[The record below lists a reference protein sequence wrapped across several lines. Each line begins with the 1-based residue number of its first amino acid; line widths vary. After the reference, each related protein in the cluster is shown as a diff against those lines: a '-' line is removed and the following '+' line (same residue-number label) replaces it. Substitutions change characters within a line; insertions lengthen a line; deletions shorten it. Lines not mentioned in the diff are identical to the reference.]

1 MDPTKLDE
9 SVELKDGGEVLL
21 RPIRPEDKKRLLEFF
36 ESLSGRTIRSR
47 FLRLKATL
55 SEEEL
60 AHYTELDFVDH
71 VGIVVTIESDG
82 RESIIG
88 VGRYLRLEEEG
99 GKRAEIA
106 IAVTDDHHRRGI
118 GDLLLKRL
126 SEIASSQGIEEFE
139 MLVPEENKRRIEA
152 VESTGRVVSTTTDF
166 GIARLVIR
174 TG

>member
-1 MDPTKLDE
+1 MIFENSTIITMDPE
-9 SVELKDGGEVLL
+9 RRIIKDG
-21 RPIRPEDKKRLLEFF
+21 
-36 ESLSGRTIRSR
+36 
-47 FLRLKATL
+47 
-55 SEEEL
+55 
-60 AHYTELDFVDH
+60 
-71 VGIVVTIESDG
+71 
-82 RESIIG
+82 
-88 VGRYLRLEEEG
+88 
-99 GKRAEIA
+99 A